1 MRLIARPHRHG
12 GGDRA
17 FATPALPCAPLAAP
31 PATNAHSPA
40 CFRRCPRS
48 GAVARAGEA
57 THTRHTRSH
66 TTPRNHVTVN
76 EGVTA

>member
-1 MRLIARPHRHG
+1 MRLSMHPHRHG
-12 GGDRA
+12 EGNRA

-31 PATNAHSPA
+31 SATHVHSPA
-40 CFRRCPRS
+40 WFRRCPRS

-57 THTRHTRSH
+57 THTRRTRSH
-66 TTPRNHVTVN
+66 TTTRNQATVN

>member
-1 MRLIARPHRHG
+1 MQLSTRPHRHDE
-12 GGDRA
+12 GDRA

-31 PATNAHSPA
+31 SATNAHSPA
-40 CFRRCPRS
+40 WFRRCPRS

-57 THTRHTRSH
+57 THTRRIRSH